1 MGGEPSQ
8 RPAGVFAQLGPDLR
22 GGQLQV
28 LDFRELIQLNSPK
41 EKTQGFFFIFSFYL
55 N

>member
-8 RPAGVFAQLGPDLR
+8 RPADVFAQLGPDLR
-22 GGQLQV
+22 GGQSQV

-41 EKTQGFFFIFSFYL
+41 EKTPSFLLFFHFT
-55 N
+55 